1 MKRYGFLWMIAILLI
16 GTMAACSDNSSS
28 SSDGGSGGE
37 GKIELFSWWTAGG
50 ESEGL
55 QALMDQ
61 FKEEHPDIEIEN
73 AAVAGGGGSNAKAVL
88 ANRMQGGDPPST
100 FQVHGGDELLAGWVA
115 ADKMQPLNDLYEKNN
130 WKEVFPQELI
140 DMVSKDGNIYA
151 VPVDVHR
158 GNVVFYNKSVFEENN
173 IEPPKDWNEFL
184 EVAEE
189 LKSNGITPLALG
201 DKNVWPSTMVFE
213 SILQANLGA
222 EDYNKLWNGEIPMDD
237 ERVVKSAEMFKKV
250 LGYVNEDHSARAW
263 QDGSQLVADGK
274 AAMNIMG
281 DWANGYYK
289 SKDLKPGEDY
299 GWFASPGTEGEFQ
312 VITDTFGLPKGVEN
326 PEQVKEFLTVLGSKK
341 GQDAFNPKKGSIPA
355 RTDTDMSKYGK
366 YSTDTIKDFKNAKL
380 TPSLAHGSAAPEQ
393 VVTKVN
399 QAVNV
404 FVTQQ
409 KVDQFIESLKQS
421 VSSLK

>member
-1 MKRYGFLWMIAILLI
+1 MKGVLFLKRYGFLWMIAILLI
-16 GTMAACSDNSSS
+16 GTMAACSDDSSS
-28 SSDGGSGGE
+28 SSDGSGGE

-55 QALMDQ
+55 NALMDQ

-173 IEPPKDWNEFL
+173 IEPPK
-184 EVAEE
+184 
-189 LKSNGITPLALG
+189 
-201 DKNVWPSTMVFE
+201 
-213 SILQANLGA
+213 ANLGA
-222 EDYNKLWNGEIPMDD
+222 EGYNKLWNGEIPMDD

-326 PEQVKEFLTVLGSKK
+326 PDQVKEFLTVLGSKK
-341 GQDAFNPKKGSIPA
+341 GQDAFNPLKGSIPA
-355 RTDTDMSKYGK
+355 RTDTDMSKYGE
-366 YSTDTIKDFKNAKL
+366 YSTDTIKDFKEAKL